1 MLPSVQMELR
11 HLHVVLT
18 VADAGSI
25 SRAATSLK
33 IAQAGLTAQLRRIEQ
48 GFGGP
53 LFIRRWDGVELTE
66 LGRHVLARSRDL
78 VQQFDD
84 LLVTSRK
91 LVALGCPPGVRL
103 GGVAGAITPMLA
115 GAVRDLLPDRPRT
128 TQMARDCETV
138 VELVAAKKIDIA
150 VVTEFSRGS
159 LRIPEELGSR
169 PLVTE
174 PMFIG
179 IANDH
184 RLSTRAEIRLAEL
197 ADEEWAIP
205 EETYSGPRL
214 NFQDACE
221 AAGFTP
227 RCAHLGTDLTSAAE
241 LVRSQQTVAGFFPTT
256 YEFPGVVFKPLVGN
270 PIYRR
275 MTLVW
280 SPGSE
285 VAGSVRD
292 IHATVLRAYQ
302 ERVRQHPVY
311 AGWWATH
318 GRSFAL
324 AATA

>member
-1 MLPSVQMELR
+1 MELR

-53 LFIRRWDGVELTE
+53 LFVRRWDGVELTE
-66 LGRHVLARSRDL
+66 LGRHVVFRAREL
-78 VQQFDD
+78 VEQFDD
-84 LLVTSRK
+84 LLITARK
-91 LVALGCPPGVRL
+91 LVEHPVASSVRV
-103 GGVAGAITPMLA
+103 GGVAGAITPMLV
-115 GAVRDLLPDRPRT
+115 GAVRELLPDLALT
-128 TQMARDCETV
+128 TQMERSCESV
-138 VELVAAKKIDIA
+138 VELVRAEKIDIA
-150 VVTEFSRGS
+150 VVTEFSKGS
-159 LRIPEELGSR
+159 LRIPEEVGCR

-179 IANDH
+179 IAADH
-184 RLSTRAEIRLAEL
+184 RLSTRHEIHLPEL
-197 ADEEWAIP
+197 ADEDWAIP
-205 EETYSGPRL
+205 EENYSGPRL
-214 NFQDACE
+214 NFQEACE

-227 RCAHLGTDLTSAAE
+227 RCAHFGIDLTSAAE
-241 LVRSQQTVAGFFPTT
+241 LVRSRHAVAGFFPTS
-256 YEFPGVVFKPLVGN
+256 YEFPGVVFKPLLGN

-280 SPGSE
+280 APGSPAIE
-285 VAGSVRD
+285 SVGD
-292 IHATVLRAYQ
+292 VHATVLRAYQ

-311 AGWWATH
+311 AGWWAAH